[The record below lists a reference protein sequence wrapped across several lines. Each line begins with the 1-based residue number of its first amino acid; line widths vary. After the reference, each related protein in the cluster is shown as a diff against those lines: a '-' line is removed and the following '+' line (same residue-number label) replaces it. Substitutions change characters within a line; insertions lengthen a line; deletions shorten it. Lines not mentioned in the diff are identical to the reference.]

1 MALEFHLVYYIGN
14 RGAKQMELKPELTAL
29 AVAASLR
36 EMIANGELF
45 DGARLVERELA
56 ERFSVSRVPMREAI
70 QRLEREGLVETRKN
84 RGAVVKSL
92 SRHDVEEI
100 YHLRMLLE
108 GDAIHRSVKHLDD
121 DVITQAERA
130 HRLLGKATSAE
141 RQGALN
147 REFHQILYL
156 PCRNSRQL
164 EMIWAL
170 REQIE
175 RYERLQH
182 RLLADTT
189 AFQEEHAAILDACRQ
204 RNADAARSVTI
215 SHLES
220 AKGTVIKLVRD

>member
-1 MALEFHLVYYIGN
+1 
-14 RGAKQMELKPELTAL
+14 
-29 AVAASLR
+29 
-36 EMIANGELF
+36 
-45 DGARLVERELA
+45 
-56 ERFSVSRVPMREAI
+56 MREAI
-70 QRLEREGLVETRKN
+70 QRLEQEGLLETRKN

-108 GDAIHRSVKHLDD
+108 SDAIHRSVNHLDD

-130 HRLLGKATSAE
+130 DLLLGEATSAE

-156 PCRNSRQL
+156 PCRNSRQP
-164 EMIWAL
+164 EMICAL
-170 REQIE
+170 RGQIE

-182 RLLADTT
+182 RLLSDTT
-189 AFQEEHAAILDACRQ
+189 AFQEEHVAILDACRQ
-204 RNADAARSVTI
+204 RKADAARSMTV

-220 AKGTVIKLVRD
+220 AKDIGMKLVRN